1 MLLLSYD
8 EPYESARTQPLSKKQ
23 INAFKRSLLKIA
35 RDNCPKDTT
44 NMAQNAIFATTD
56 LNGFKIIWD
65 DTFAF
70 YLPYVDK
77 GINPLYPYSPKVRA
91 NKGFVARSIALMH
104 AYSGL
109 FLYGDTYGIRQRYGE
124 EIHKFYFR
132 NYFGGINTSNKKI
145 VKEYPLF
152 VEMMYRNLNGQNPEE
167 LVKDKGG
174 MMSNLI
180 KSLKKGITN
189 KQEANELNDFI
200 NDYKNFEGFWR

>member
-1 MLLLSYD
+1 MLLLSYHK
-8 EPYESARTQPLSKKQ
+8 PYESARTQELSKKQ

-44 NMAQNAIFATTD
+44 NMAQNAIYATTD
-56 LNGFKIIWD
+56 FKGFKIIWD
-65 DTFAF
+65 DTFAY

-77 GINPLYPYSPKVRA
+77 GINPLYPYSPKVKA

-109 FLYGDTYGIRQRYGE
+109 YLYGDTYGIRQRYGE
-124 EIHKFYFR
+124 EEHKFYFK
-132 NYFGGINTSNKKI
+132 NYFGGINTSSKKK

-152 VEMMYRNLNGQNPEE
+152 VEMMYRNVNGESPQQ

-189 KQEANELNDFI
+189 KKEADELNDFVKE
-200 NDYKNFEGFWR
+200 YQYYEETWR